1 MRRTRRLRLP
11 VLVTVALGMLAA
23 GCTPS
28 APTGPTASAT
38 SAATRP
44 GSPAAS
50 PATPAQP
57 SKPTTPAPTP
67 SGGQPELAVTVMTY
81 NTLTG
86 RNDCAGCRA
95 LKAAGRGDELALDER
110 MPVVAAKVKLADPD
124 IIGFQENEGPRPLP
138 QTHLARLLEDYS
150 WAEPT
155 ATVPIAYRSD
165 RFRLVDSGTAVLERE
180 RLSCRSGDRT
190 NGRFVSWA
198 RLAAAGTDQ
207 QLWVFNTH
215 LHPYDT
221 VACAKLRARNLD
233 RLREVIEARNPGATV
248 PQLVLGDFNAFG
260 DEQRAAFR
268 RHRDV
273 MAGLGME
280 DARQVAE
287 QDISDI
293 PGAASA
299 HWMTAPVGGRN
310 RLGVIR
316 RGGRYIDFVWVP
328 KGTRVR
334 SWQVLS
340 GPGVTQRRIA
350 GKRVPVWS
358 SVMASDHSPV
368 VVTLVL
374 PAAG

>member
-1 MRRTRRLRLP
+1 MNRTRRLRLP
-11 VLVTVALGMLAA
+11 VLVTVALGTLAA

-28 APTGPTASAT
+28 TPTGTTALAT
-38 SAATRP
+38 PAPTRP

-50 PATPAQP
+50 PATPSQP
-57 SKPTTPAPTP
+57 STP
-67 SGGQPELAVTVMTY
+67 SAPVSTPPGEQPGLAVTVMTY

-110 MPVVAAKVKLADPD
+110 MPVVAAKVELADPD

-150 WAEPT
+150 WAEPA

-165 RFRLVDSGTAVLERE
+165 RFRLVDSGTEVLERE

-190 NGRFVSWA
+190 DGRFVSWA
-198 RLAAAGTDQ
+198 RLAVAGTDR

-233 RLREVIEARNPGATV
+233 RLREVVEAKNPGAAV
-248 PQLVLGDFNAFG
+248 PPLVLGDFNAFG
-260 DEQRAAFR
+260 DERRATFR

-273 MAGLGME
+273 MAGLGM
-280 DARQVAE
+280 DDSRRVAD
-287 QDISDI
+287 QDVSDV

-299 HWMTAPVGGRN
+299 HWMTAPVAGRN

-328 KGTRVR
+328 KGTDVR

-350 GKRVPVWS
+350 GESVPAWS
-358 SVMASDHSPV
+358 GVMASDHSPV